1 MGRDQEL
8 QPEPGEGI
16 APGST
21 AALAFYADDGQG
33 GIVMS
38 GCIWTPPDC
47 KRVWQALVPRSQLLT
62 YIRLP
67 YAA

>member
-21 AALAFYADDGQG
+21 ATLAFYADDGQG

-38 GCIWTPPDC
+38 GCIWTSDNRGR
-47 KRVWQALVPRSQLLT
+47 RVIHR
-62 YIRLP
+62 
-67 YAA
+67 